1 MDKLEV
7 IYEKIKT
14 LNLPKEIVERT
25 TEKIKN
31 IEPIILDVITY
42 SKSYEELKKENP
54 FPAWLDKDN
63 GILYAYELRCDE
75 QVGYLMVLWKD
86 GILDAQLL
94 KLEITAEQITSE
106 EAHQN
111 MQNINETS
119 SEEKEDSSEEILE
132 GIPEEKED
140 SSEEILEGIPE
151 KKEDSSEEI
160 LEDIPEEKE
169 DSSEEEI
176 NLD

>member
-7 IYEKIKT
+7 IYEKLNT
-14 LNLPKEIVERT
+14 FNLPKEKVERII
-25 TEKIKN
+25 EKIKN

-42 SKSYEELKKENP
+42 SKSYEELKEDNP

-75 QVGYLMVLWKD
+75 QVGYLMVIWKD

-94 KLEITAEQITSE
+94 KMEITAEQISAK
-106 EAHQN
+106 EAHQY
-111 MQNINETS
+111 MNETS

-132 GIPEEKED
+132 SIPEEKED
-140 SSEEILEGIPE
+140 SSEEILE
-151 KKEDSSEEI
+151 S
-160 LEDIPEEKE
+160 IPEEKE
-169 DSSEEEI
+169 ESSEEEI

>member
-63 GILYAYELRCDE
+63 GILYAYELRCGE

-86 GILDAQLL
+86 GILDVQLL
-94 KLEITAEQITSE
+94 KMEITAEQITAE
-106 EAHQN
+106 EAHQNMQN

-151 KKEDSSEEI
+151 EKK
-160 LEDIPEEKE
+160 